1 MNLGRTKKTEL
12 HKENITM
19 WKGFFLEIDNLTTGR
34 VRYHPIGM
42 DRKINRQTRLNL
54 KLKR

>member
-1 MNLGRTKKTEL
+1 MKLGKTKKTVL

-42 DRKINRQTRLNL
+42 DRKINRQTQLNL
-54 KLKR
+54 KLK